1 MNILLMTDKLTTGG
15 AEIYFCKLENNLP
28 QDKVTVYTAAGSG
41 ELYKH
46 IKHKD
51 RFLELSKSNHLLNLW
66 RIRKLIRN
74 KKIDIIHANS
84 LRVVLLLLFI
94 RLTILQSFQCIYTK
108 HNVTIL
114 EKQAPDLFVFLLNKF
129 VTKVIT
135 VSHYERNHL
144 IELGVHRQ
152 NITTIYNGVDLDQFQ
167 YQNKRSEM
175 VFKVGILARLSEEKN
190 HTLFIDIANQLKQH
204 TNIEFYAAGDGP
216 DYQIIK
222 DKIIKANLEHRV
234 TLLGNID
241 EPEKFIKEMDV
252 LVLTSKREVFPMV
265 VLEAMAV
272 GTPMISIDK
281 GGIKEAIIN
290 NETGILISEH
300 SVDMYCTKIRE
311 LQQNKQLRL
320 NLTRR
325 ARQKVMNEFSL
336 NNMVMKTFEEYGRY
350 HFF

>member
-1 MNILLMTDKLTTGG
+1 MNILLITDKLTTGG

-51 RFLELSKSNHLLNLW
+51 RFLELSKSNHLLNFW

-74 KKIDIIHANS
+74 KKIGIIHANS

-114 EKQAPDLFVFLLNKF
+114 EKQVPDLFVLLLNKF

-152 NITTIYNGVDLDQFQ
+152 NITTIYNGVDLNQFQ
-167 YQNKRSEM
+167 YQDKRSEM

-190 HTLFIDIANQLKQH
+190 HTLFIDIANRLKQH

-222 DKIIKANLEHRV
+222 DKIKKGNLEHRV
-234 TLLGNID
+234 KLLGNIE
-241 EPEKFIKEMDV
+241 EPEKFIREMDV
-252 LVLTSKREVFPMV
+252 LILTSKREVFPMV

-336 NNMVMKTFEEYGRY
+336 NNMVTKTFEEYGRY

>member
-1 MNILLMTDKLTTGG
+1 MNLLLMTDKLTTGG

-28 QDKVTVYTAAGSG
+28 HEKVNVYTAAGSG

-51 RFLELSKSNHLLNLW
+51 RFLELSKSNHFMNFW
-66 RIRKLIRN
+66 RIRKLICD

-84 LRVVLLLLFI
+84 LRVVLLLLLI

-114 EKQAPDLFVFLLNKF
+114 EKQAPVLFVLLLNKF

-135 VSHYERNHL
+135 VSHFERNHL

-152 NITTIYNGVDLDQFQ
+152 NITTIYNGVDLKQFQ
-167 YQNKRSEM
+167 YQDKRPEL
-175 VFKVGILARLSEEKN
+175 VFKVGILARISEEKN
-190 HTLFIDIANQLKQH
+190 HALFIEIANRLKH
-204 TNIEFYAAGDGP
+204 KANIEFYVAGDGP
-216 DYQIIK
+216 DYRIIK
-222 DKIIKANLEHRV
+222 DKIKNANLEQKV
-234 TLLGNID
+234 KLLGNI
-241 EPEKFIKEMDV
+241 EKPENFIREMDV
-252 LVLTSKREVFPMV
+252 LLLTSKREVFPMV

-290 NETGILISEH
+290 NETGILIPEH
-300 SVDMYCTKIRE
+300 SVEMFCTKIKE
-311 LQQNKQLRL
+311 LEQNKHLRL
-320 NLTRR
+320 NLIRK
-325 ARQKVMNEFSL
+325 ARQKVMREFSL
-336 NNMVMKTFEEYGRY
+336 NSMITKTFEEYGRY